1 MGMSSATMMSPSA
14 VQESGSPKDHSRER
28 SPHAINVGI
37 PTAIQG
43 DYATDV
49 FVKVF
54 SFIHFVPSVVIGMFW
69 LEILTT
75 VILQFWSLIRCYF
88 PMI

>member
-54 SFIHFVPSVVIGMFW
+54 LAHFILSFTLF
-69 LEILTT
+69 
-75 VILQFWSLIRCYF
+75 LQL
-88 PMI
+88 